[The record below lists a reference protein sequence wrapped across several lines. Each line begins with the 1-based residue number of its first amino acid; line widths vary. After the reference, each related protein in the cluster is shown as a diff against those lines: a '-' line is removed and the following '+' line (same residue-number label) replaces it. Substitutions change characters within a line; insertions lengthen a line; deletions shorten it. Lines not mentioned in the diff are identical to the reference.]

1 MRGGVQSAM
10 LDVQHL
16 TKRYGALT
24 AIQDVSF
31 TVRPGEV
38 LGLLGPNGSGKSTT
52 VKILTGLLQ
61 ATSGTVCLD
70 GTDTFA
76 NRQAY
81 KSTIGYVPEEPHLY
95 SYLTG
100 PEYLQLVGRLRR
112 IPDAVLDDKIERFLK
127 LLGIFDDRYQTL
139 SSYSKGMRQK
149 VLISAAVLHNPRIV
163 ILDEAF
169 SGLDVSAARV
179 LKAFVRA
186 LAEEGKIVVFSSH
199 VLEVVEQVCSRVVI
213 LKDGR
218 IVGHDS
224 VAKSSQH
231 PSTSVT
237 RRGLCSPHGR
247 RECGRSATGAHSSHE
262 SVTCSSSTTRS
273 RRSRTASL
281 LAPRRGRRGGRRS
294 PCCAAPSSRSSLPA
308 KLSPPICGS
317 VRR

>member
-1 MRGGVQSAM
+1 MSDRSVETRWEQPSRDGVQAGM

-24 AIQDVSF
+24 GIQDVSF
-31 TVRPGEV
+31 TVRAGEV

-61 ATSGTVCLD
+61 PTSGTVCLD

-76 NRQAY
+76 NLQAY

-112 IPDAVLDDKIERFLK
+112 IPDAVLDDKIERFLT
-127 LLGIFDDRYQTL
+127 LLGIYDDRYQTL

-149 VLISAAVLHNPRIV
+149 VLIAAAVLHNPRIV

-186 LAEEGKIVVFSSH
+186 LADEGKIVVFSSH

-224 VAKSSQH
+224 VANLRHTLQL
-231 PSTSVT
+231 PSLDAVFAALTAEENVED
-237 RRGLCSPHGR
+237 RR
-247 RECGRSATGAHSSHE
+247 RELIRAMKA
-262 SVTCSSSTTRS
+262 
-273 RRSRTASL
+273 
-281 LAPRRGRRGGRRS
+281 
-294 PCCAAPSSRSSLPA
+294 
-308 KLSPPICGS
+308 
-317 VRR
+317 